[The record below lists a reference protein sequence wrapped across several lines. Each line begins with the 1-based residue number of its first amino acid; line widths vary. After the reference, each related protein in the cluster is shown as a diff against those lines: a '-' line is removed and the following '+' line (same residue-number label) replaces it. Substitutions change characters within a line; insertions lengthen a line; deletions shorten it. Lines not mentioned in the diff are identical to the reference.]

1 MPSTQQPLLEVQGLC
16 KAYTRARW
24 WQHQFRVRAL
34 EDVDLVLKAG
44 STLALVGESG
54 SGKTTLA
61 MCLVGLE
68 QPDAGSIRFEGKS
81 LLGLGRTERIAA
93 RRDIQL
99 IFQDSADALSPRM
112 STAGIIEEPLLV
124 RGQWRSK
131 ARAER
136 VLEAM
141 EQVGL
146 SPFLKDRRSNELSG
160 GQRQRVAIA
169 RALVL
174 RPKLLILDEALT
186 GLDLSIQGQIANLL
200 LDLQIS
206 QGLSYLY
213 ISHNLELVA
222 RIADEV
228 AIIREGRVVEQA
240 KPSEMFAHSQRPHIQ
255 ALWPPA
261 LTGERTFDANPGLRD
276 LG

>member
-16 KAYTRARW
+16 KTYTQARW
-24 WQHQFRVRAL
+24 WWQRQFRVCAL
-34 EDVDLVLKAG
+34 EDVDLVLKSG

-68 QPDAGSIRFEGKS
+68 EPDAGDIRFAGKS
-81 LLGLGRTERIAA
+81 LLQLRRKERMPT

-99 IFQDSADALSPRM
+99 VFQDSADALSPRM
-112 STAGIIEEPLLV
+112 SAAEIIEEPLLI

-131 ARAER
+131 ERAER
-136 VLEAM
+136 VLETM
-141 EQVGL
+141 EQVGF
-146 SPFLKDRRSNELSG
+146 SPIWKDRRPHELSG

-174 RPKLLILDEALT
+174 RPRLLILDEALA
-186 GLDLSIQGQIANLL
+186 GLDLSIQGQITNLL
-200 LDLQIS
+200 LDLQAA

-222 RIADEV
+222 RIANEV
-228 AIIREGRVVEQA
+228 AVIHAGRVVEQA
-240 KPSEMFAHSQRPHIQ
+240 KPAEILAHTHHPHGQ
-255 ALWPPA
+255 ALWRPA
-261 LTGERTFDANPGLRD
+261 LTGKHAFGAHTGA
-276 LG
+276 

>member
-1 MPSTQQPLLEVQGLC
+1 MLSTSQPVLEVQGLS
-16 KAYTRARW
+16 KTYARTCW
-24 WQHQFRVRAL
+24 WQCQSRVRAL
-34 EDVDLVLKAG
+34 DNVNLVLESG

-68 QPDAGSIRFEGKS
+68 QPDTGDIRFEGES
-81 LLGLGRTERIAA
+81 LLELSRKKRISA

-99 IFQDSADALSPRM
+99 IFQDSTGALSPRM
-112 STAGIIEEPLLV
+112 SAVEIVEEPLLI
-124 RGQWRSK
+124 RGQRSSK
-131 ARAER
+131 ERSER
-136 VLEAM
+136 VSEVM
-141 EQVGL
+141 EQVG
-146 SPFLKDRRSNELSG
+146 FLHAWKDRRPSELSG
-160 GQRQRVAIA
+160 GQRQRLAIA

-186 GLDLSIQGQIANLL
+186 GLDLSIQGQITNLL
-200 LDLQIS
+200 LDLQIV

-228 AIIREGRVVEQA
+228 AIIHEGRVVEQA
-240 KPSEMFAHSQRPHIQ
+240 KTSEVFANTKNLHTQVLRS
-255 ALWPPA
+255 
-261 LTGERTFDANPGLRD
+261 LTATLKLTFSAHTG
-276 LG
+276 G